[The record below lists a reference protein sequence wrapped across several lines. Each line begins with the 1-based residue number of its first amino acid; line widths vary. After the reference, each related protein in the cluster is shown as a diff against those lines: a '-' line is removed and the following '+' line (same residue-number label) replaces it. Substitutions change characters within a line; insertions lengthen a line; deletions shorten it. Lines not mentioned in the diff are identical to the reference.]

1 MKRGLRMLAAW
12 LALLALGGCAAGE
25 GPAKAA
31 GSAVELFAVNVGKG
45 DALLL
50 RAGDYAC
57 LIDAGKAWAMGRVRS
72 AMARMGVERLD
83 AVFVTH
89 TDDDH
94 TGGLDWLAASD
105 IPVGA
110 WYASAMYTGV
120 KEKKHP
126 VAQAAAARGQAVQWL
141 RRGDAVPMG
150 DSGATLEVLAPDS
163 LFEDKDDNNSLVMML
178 ESPAG
183 RMLLAGDMEL
193 PEEAELL
200 SQGDDLGC
208 AVLKVANHGDDDT
221 TSAAFAKAA
230 SAQLAVISTDSQEK
244 PDTPDPGVVSRLQA
258 AGSQVI
264 VTEDS
269 GLGLAVT
276 LSGGS
281 VAWEAA
287 DIGAAPVSGLAIA
300 EVDPEDDRITLANS
314 SGEELSLEGFYLHS
328 ERGNELFAFPD
339 GTALA
344 PGATLT
350 VGTYSTE
357 GGCDLLWEDKKVV
370 HKKKTDMFR
379 LYDPWGR
386 VVDAMDNGL

>member
-1 MKRGLRMLAAW
+1 MRH
-12 LALLALGGCAAGE
+12 
-25 GPAKAA
+25 
-31 GSAVELFAVNVGKG
+31 
-45 DALLL
+45 DALVPGNFYSPEGIQEAIAASL
-50 RAGDYAC
+50 
-57 LIDAGKAWAMGRVRS
+57 
-72 AMARMGVERLD
+72 ARMGVERLD

-89 TDDDH
+89 TDNDH

-276 LSGGS
+276 LSGGMTFHVEQYGES
-281 VAWEAA
+281 VRVLLNCGLLYEGNPGFIAA
-287 DIGAAPVSGLAIA
+287 RAGFCSRQCECSWRSFSVTGL
-300 EVDPEDDRITLANS
+300 S
-314 SGEELSLEGFYLHS
+314 
-328 ERGNELFAFPD
+328 
-339 GTALA
+339 
-344 PGATLT
+344 
-350 VGTYSTE
+350 
-357 GGCDLLWEDKKVV
+357 
-370 HKKKTDMFR
+370 
-379 LYDPWGR
+379 
-386 VVDAMDNGL
+386 

>member
-1 MKRGLRMLAAW
+1 MSSVVSAITQTVPISQFNRGL
-12 LALLALGGCAAGE
+12 AGQIFTE
-25 GPAKAA
+25 VKA
-31 GSAVELFAVNVGKG
+31 
-45 DALLL
+45 D
-50 RAGDYAC
+50 
-57 LIDAGKAWAMGRVRS
+57 
-72 AMARMGVERLD
+72 
-83 AVFVTH
+83 
-89 TDDDH
+89 
-94 TGGLDWLAASD
+94 
-105 IPVGA
+105 
-110 WYASAMYTGV
+110 
-120 KEKKHP
+120 KHP
-126 VAQAAAARGQAVQWL
+126 IVKAAAARGQDPMWL
-141 RRGDAVPMG
+141 TRGDAVPLG
-150 DSGATLEVLAPDS
+150 DSGAVFRVLAP
-163 LFEDKDDNNSLVMML
+163 FTTFRDKDDNNSLVMML

-281 VAWEAA
+281 VAWEAE
-287 DIGAAPVSGLAIA
+287 DVGAAPVSGLAIA

-328 ERGNELFAFPD
+328 ERGNELFAFPN
-339 GTALA
+339 GAALA